1 MVEIVVGMEILIEA
15 VPVLLS
21 EVRQTTDIHVIFQIS
36 QFHEPSGLIGVG
48 SCNKV
53 GIAFSLLSRD
63 RKDGIDSILRVA

>member
-21 EVRQTTDIHVIFQIS
+21 EVWQAADVHVIFQIS
-36 QFHEPSGLIGVG
+36 QFYEPSCLIGVG
-48 SCNKV
+48 SCYKV

-63 RKDGIDSILRVA
+63 RKDGIDSILRIA